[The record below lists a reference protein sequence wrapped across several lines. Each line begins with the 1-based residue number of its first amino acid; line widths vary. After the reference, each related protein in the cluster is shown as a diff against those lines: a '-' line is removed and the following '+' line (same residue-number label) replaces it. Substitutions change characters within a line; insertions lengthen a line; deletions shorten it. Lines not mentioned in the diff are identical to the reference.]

1 MEEGATEA
9 PQIFPKDI
17 NTEARGQ
24 FPSASFCFSRERRRE
39 QLANK
44 RKVTDLNQFEFY
56 IEEFIKKCETESMKP
71 SDHNLRIFLNVSQ
84 STLDRYYR
92 GEKAGETYK
101 GYDEALKNLI
111 SYREHLLTSVLDQKG
126 SNVAGEE
133 RRIHRRT
140 SNYQRRGNTYSQD
153 RRSRRLGC
161 I

>member
-1 MEEGATEA
+1 M
-9 PQIFPKDI
+9 
-17 NTEARGQ
+17 
-24 FPSASFCFSRERRRE
+24 
-39 QLANK
+39 ANK

-111 SYREHLLTSVLDQKG
+111 SYREHLLTSKLDEKG
-126 SNVAGEE
+126 SNVAGAIIQLKQPKNGGYTDVPAITSGGATLTL
-133 RRIHRRT
+133 RID
-140 SNYQRRGNTYSQD
+140 GVGGLD
-153 RRSRRLGC
+153 AFK
-161 I
+161 